1 MRVRVQTQPAMEGE
15 EMRSDYIP
23 PDTCDRCER
32 KRPTQ
37 RYIINGVFYL
47 CDACARMLKLTPNW
61 ED

>member
-1 MRVRVQTQPAMEGE
+1 MEGE